1 MSRSLDLRVSTSH
14 ELEIE
19 VIVQASDEQEWL
31 GHHPTRL
38 DPGKVP
44 SWSSI
49 NLLTAGSLGGG
60 GGQVAGAG
68 GVGSL
73 GTHGSSFYG
82 NRLLV
87 SNWSNCTGV
96 CQSEVRPAVIMLVRL
111 TSESYCV
118 DPVS

>member
-60 GGQVAGAG
+60 GDRWPGQ
-68 GVGSL
+68 GVL
-73 GTHGSSFYG
+73 D
-82 NRLLV
+82 L
-87 SNWSNCTGV
+87 W
-96 CQSEVRPAVIMLVRL
+96 EL
-111 TSESYCV
+111 TAAAFMEIGC
-118 DPVS
+118 

>member
-1 MSRSLDLRVSTSH
+1 MSAPTNWTSAFIHCLRKELNLWVWKTLLGDMSRSLDLRVSMSH
-14 ELEIE
+14 EQEIE

-60 GGQVAGAG
+60 GDRWPGQG
-68 GVGSL
+68 GGL
-73 GTHGSSFYG
+73 DLWELKAAAFMEIG
-82 NRLLV
+82 
-87 SNWSNCTGV
+87 C
-96 CQSEVRPAVIMLVRL
+96 
-111 TSESYCV
+111 
-118 DPVS
+118 